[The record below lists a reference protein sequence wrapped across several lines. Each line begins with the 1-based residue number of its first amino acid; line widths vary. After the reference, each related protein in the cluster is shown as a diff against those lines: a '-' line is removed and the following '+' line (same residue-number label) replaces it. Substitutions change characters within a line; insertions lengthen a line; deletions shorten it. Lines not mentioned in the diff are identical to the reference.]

1 MAANPHY
8 TDSLR
13 KLMELFGKLPGV
25 GSRSAERIAF
35 HLLKSSR
42 EEALALADAIR
53 AVKDHVK
60 HCSICFNLTEHDPCS
75 ICADAERDH
84 SVICVVEQ
92 PKDLLQLESTNIFR
106 GVYHVLLGRIAPL
119 ENVTPADLT
128 IPQLLERIV
137 RGVRKEGEGAST
149 PPVAAVREIILAT
162 NPTMEGDGT
171 SLFLQQELAYVAP
184 QIAVTR
190 LARGLPAGAQIE
202 YSNKAIL
209 ADALNGRT
217 KV

>member
-1 MAANPHY
+1 MAFGNPQY

-13 KLMELFGKLPGV
+13 RLMELFGKLPGV

-35 HLLKSSR
+35 HLLKNSR
-42 EEALALADAIR
+42 EEALALSDAIR
-53 AVKDHVK
+53 AVKDQVR
-60 HCSICFNLTEHDPCS
+60 HCSICFNLTVGDPCG
-75 ICADAERDH
+75 ICKDEGRDH
-84 SVICVVEQ
+84 GVICVVEQ
-92 PKDLLQLESTNIFR
+92 PKDLLQLESTGIYK

-119 ENVTPADLT
+119 ENVTPSELT
-128 IPQLLERIV
+128 VPQLLERV
-137 RGVRKEGEGAST
+137 KGGT
-149 PPVAAVREIILAT
+149 VREVILAT

-171 SLFLQQELAYVAP
+171 SLYLQQELGFVAP
-184 QIAVTR
+184 GVAITR

-209 ADALNGRT
+209 ADAINGRT